1 MTPQCLVVTPTRELA
16 IQIYDETRKFSF
28 STNLRAALAYG
39 GTSTGEIETLP
50 IYTTPKEHKR
60 SVCRDLFFRSQY
72 ISEKLLPKNFFQ
84 S

>member
-1 MTPQCLVVTPTRELA
+1 MTPQCLVVTLTRELA

-39 GTSTGEIETLP
+39 GTSTGEIET
-50 IYTTPKEHKR
+50 PKEHKR

-72 ISEKLLPKNFFQ
+72 ISEKLKLKKNQ
-84 S
+84 NLYLIN